1 VGAVSKKAVLCADV
15 EPMLDLSVDGELLAD
30 DSALLHGHVATC
42 TQCRARLE
50 AKRRL
55 KALLA
60 VAGTSVELPAELEQ
74 RVRSD
79 LHTLRR
85 TRNTRRA
92 AGVLV
97 VATIAAALAAVLVA
111 QAPAAT
117 DATPAAPALAQ
128 AALAR
133 HALDVP
139 VDVATPDPRRVQE
152 FLAARVGALKVPR
165 LDALGYGLSGARVV
179 DVGNSRGAQ
188 LVYAGGFGQRL
199 SVVAVPDPDGGL
211 GRSLGGV
218 VVELEQGG
226 LRARTF
232 ATAGNVVSVVGELDQ
247 QRLRQV
253 SFEFER

>member
-1 VGAVSKKAVLCADV
+1 
-15 EPMLDLSVDGELLAD
+15 MLDLSVDGELLAD

-42 TQCRARLE
+42 DECRARLE

-55 KALLA
+55 KAILA
-60 VAGTSVELPAELEQ
+60 AAGQQVALPSALEE
-74 RVRSD
+74 RVRAD
-79 LHTLRR
+79 LRSQRR
-85 TRNTRRA
+85 ARVTRRA
-92 AGVLV
+92 AGVL
-97 VATIAAALAAVLVA
+97 AAGALAAALAAVLVA
-111 QAPAAT
+111 RAPAA
-117 DATPAAPALAQ
+117 DRPASPPPGLAQ
-128 AALAR
+128 AAIAR

-179 DVGNSRGAQ
+179 DVGNARGAQ

-211 GRSLGGV
+211 GRALGGV
-218 VVELEQGG
+218 VVELEQDGV
-226 LRARTF
+226 RARTF
-232 ATAGNVVSVVGELDQ
+232 ATAGNVVSVVGDLDQ